1 MKKSLL
7 CLWMV
12 VLCSIPA
19 LAQKTAK
26 DWAQIGRYDKNN
38 KELMSENGR
47 AKNRVVFLGNSITD
61 NWARMR
67 PEFFIQN
74 GFIGR
79 GISGQTSYQFLI
91 RFRPDVIDLQPKL
104 VIINAGTND
113 VAENVC
119 SYDEDVTFGN
129 IVSMVELAKTHKIK
143 VILTTVLPAAGFGW
157 RPEIKDAP
165 DKIAA
170 LNARLARFAKEE
182 KIPFVDYYSALVAP
196 DRSLKKEYSNDGV
209 HPTDAGYEIMEA
221 IIKEAIR
228 KIVK

>member
-1 MKKSLL
+1 MKKILL
-7 CLWMV
+7 CLGMM
-12 VLCSIPA
+12 LLFSISA
-19 LAQKTAK
+19 FSQKQAK
-26 DWAQIGRYDKNN
+26 DWAQIGRYEKSN
-38 KELMSENGR
+38 KELVQENGR
-47 AKNRVVFLGNSITD
+47 TKNRVVFLGNSITD

-67 PEFFIQN
+67 PNFFSDN
-74 GFIGR
+74 NFIGR

-104 VIINAGTND
+104 VVINAGTND

-119 SYDEDVTFGN
+119 SYNEDVTFGN
-129 IVSMVELAKTHKIK
+129 IVSMVELARVHKIK

-165 DKIAA
+165 DKIAS
-170 LNARLARFAKEE
+170 LNARLAEYAKAE
-182 KIPFVDYYSALVAP
+182 KIPFVDYYTALAAP

-209 HPTDAGYEIMEA
+209 HPTDAGYEIMES
-221 IIKEAIR
+221 IIKNAVR